1 MGVTPTLPRDQMKQV
16 VFWLKEEIPP
26 KLLSHFMKMSEC
38 LEQGEA
44 KWEKC
49 LADPYSATA
58 PPL

>member
-44 KWEKC
+44 N